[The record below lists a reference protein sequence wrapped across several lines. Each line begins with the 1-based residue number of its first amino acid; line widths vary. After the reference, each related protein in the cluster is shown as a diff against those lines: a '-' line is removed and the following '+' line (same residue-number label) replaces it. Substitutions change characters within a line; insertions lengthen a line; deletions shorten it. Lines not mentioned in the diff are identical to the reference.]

1 MAKPN
6 FENMINVKDK
16 FSVLTETLN
25 IFDLSFL
32 VSGSAMLGL
41 CFYAF
46 PVMRHFFIHGD
57 QLFLSILLCIWFS
70 YVLGLISRAIGKNI
84 AKVFYRKEKFVRET
98 KEKNVYDFF
107 FPKIFSVEFNWCP
120 KLLQSEKTELAYSYM
135 WMKLDTSTN
144 ADCRSRFLYVS
155 RIWVLHAIYE
165 GLIPPIIFL
174 SVIVLCNGD
183 LCRLSYVAFGGY
195 LEYVA
200 IPLVVALDVIVIAL
214 LAREAHHC
222 NETLRQ
228 EVFVAYYDFFVK
240 RKNSSYEKKH
250 LHIVPR

>member
-1 MAKPN
+1 MAKED
-6 FENMINVKDK
+6 FANMINVKKK
-16 FSVLTETLN
+16 FDVLTETLN

-46 PVMRHFFIHGD
+46 PVMRHFFIHGN
-57 QLFLSILLCIWFS
+57 QLFLSILLCVWFA

-84 AKVFYRKEKFVRET
+84 VKVFYHKEEFVRET

-107 FPKIFSVEFNWCP
+107 FPKIFSRELNYCP
-120 KLLQSEKTELAYSYM
+120 KLFQPEKTELAYSYM

-165 GLIPPIIFL
+165 GLIPPLVFL

-183 LCRLSYVAFGGY
+183 VCRLSCQVFGGY
-195 LEYVA
+195 LAYIA
-200 IPLVVALDVIVIAL
+200 IPLIMMFDLIIIAL

-240 RKNSSYEKKH
+240 RGESSKEENS
-250 LHIVPR
+250 P